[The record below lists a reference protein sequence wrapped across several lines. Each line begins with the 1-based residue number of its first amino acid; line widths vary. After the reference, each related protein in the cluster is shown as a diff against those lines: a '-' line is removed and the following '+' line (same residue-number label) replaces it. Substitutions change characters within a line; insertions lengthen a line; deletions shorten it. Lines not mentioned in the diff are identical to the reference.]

1 MLERELTLQEG
12 IIQQNLPQ
20 GATWLRL
27 GDTGKVTRN
36 KLGCDGFLFHGR
48 SCWITEVKLN
58 NESLTE
64 NEKKLMEWC
73 YSKGIKYIV
82 LRYFTDIKL
91 WVIEITGDNWTCS
104 GTTLSECVEELLDY

>member
-20 GATWLRL
+20 GVTWLRL

-36 KLGCDGFLFHGR
+36 KLGCDGFLFHGQ

-58 NESLTE
+58 NEPLTE
-64 NEKKLMEWC
+64 NEYRLLKWC

-82 LRYFTDIKL
+82 LRFFTDARV
-91 WVIEITGDNWTCS
+91 WVIEVTNDNWSCS
-104 GTTLSECVEELLDY
+104 GTTLSVCVEELIDY